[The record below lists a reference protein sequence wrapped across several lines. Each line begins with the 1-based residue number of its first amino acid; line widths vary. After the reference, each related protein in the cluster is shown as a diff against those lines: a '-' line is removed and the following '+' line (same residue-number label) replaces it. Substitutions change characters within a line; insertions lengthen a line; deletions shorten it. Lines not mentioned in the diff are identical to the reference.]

1 MSKYITTEATPGYQ
15 FIHKDWSTRIRSEK
29 PQDLKAG
36 HGTFRAIGWSAADL
50 LAEAMR
56 VKGHIPHVPH
66 PKPPGIVFA
75 CDERVEDDPLFVN
88 QIAAEWADSVKA
100 VKGRALQ
107 KNSPVM
113 SNGVISFPRER
124 EVEWPKFRDACLDY
138 LKDKYGDRLKLV
150 VEHLDESHPHVHFY
164 CVPLFGV
171 DKDGKPWSEDFGT
184 VHEGYGESRS
194 VRREHIA
201 KVGKNANNEK
211 GKKYTK
217 GATTGIAFVDA
228 MKGFQ
233 DDFQEKVGK
242 HFALARIGPRVQ
254 KLKHSEAI
262 RQNNVRLAEAELL
275 AAEKARVKAEELL
288 EASMERARVLDIQ
301 KRRAIEEEQRE
312 AREELQQFVEASR
325 EEAKVRAEELVRRA
339 EEEKRK
345 SDLAAEE
352 SRRTMEALIAGDE
365 RVALRV
371 FKENIELKNEL
382 GRTKLLLQKAV
393 EGLERVTQQYNSA
406 KSWLRDAVTRL
417 ESLKD
422 FSFSHIF
429 AKPKP
434 ADEVVEKDVEGGK
447 SSTGKFVAPKPSPG
461 KR

>member
-1 MSKYITTEATPGYQ
+1 MSKNIKIETTPGYQ
-15 FIHKDWSTRIRSEK
+15 FIHKDWSTRIRTEK

-36 HGTFRAIGWSAADL
+36 HGTFRAVGWSAADL

-75 CDERVEDDPLFVN
+75 CDERVEEDPLYVN
-88 QIAAEWADSVKA
+88 QMANDWADSVKA

-124 EVEWPKFRDACLDY
+124 EDEWLKFRDACLDY

-150 VEHLDESHPHVHFY
+150 VEHLDESHPHIHFY
-164 CVPLFGV
+164 CVPLHGIG
-171 DKDGKPWSEDFGT
+171 KDGKPWSEQFGT
-184 VHEGYGESRS
+184 VHEGYGESRA
-194 VRREHIA
+194 VRREHIS
-201 KVGKNANNEK
+201 KVGKNATNEK

-217 GATTGIAFVDA
+217 GASTGVAFVDA

-275 AAEKARVKAEELL
+275 AAEKARQKADEVL
-288 EASMERARVLDIQ
+288 EAAVERARVLEIQ
-301 KRRAIEEEQRE
+301 KRRAIENAQRE
-312 AREELQQFVEASR
+312 AQDELNDFIEASK
-325 EEAKVRAEELVRRA
+325 EEAKRRA
-339 EEEKRK
+339 DQVIKNAEIA
-345 SDLAAEE
+345 AAETKRTIDALVARDE
-352 SRRTMEALIAGDE
+352 SVSLI
-365 RVALRV
+365 VY
-371 FKENIELKNEL
+371 KENIKLKDELSRLK
-382 GRTKLLLQKAV
+382 TLLVKTVDA
-393 EGLERVTQQYNSA
+393 LEEMTRRFNTA
-406 KSWLRDAVTRL
+406 KSWCRDAVAKL
-417 ESLKD
+417 ESYKD
-422 FSFSHIF
+422 FSLSHIF
-429 AKPKP
+429 SRPKP
-434 ADEVVEKDVEGGK
+434 VVIDEIEKESAGDGK
-447 SSTGKFVAPKPSPG
+447 KGSSTFVAPKPRPKSF
-461 KR
+461 